1 VRLDRQ
7 TALLTGATGGL
18 GKAIA
23 RALAEAGAKLVVSS
37 RHDDALEELA
47 ASLPGSGHRTVAADL
62 AVDGAAERLVAEFEP
77 LDVFVANAGLPGNG
91 KLESFSQEQIARA
104 VRLNL
109 EAPMRM
115 ARQLVPAMLDR
126 GAGHLVFI
134 ASLAGKAPT
143 PRSSIY
149 NATKFGLRGFALGL
163 RTDLMGSGV
172 GVSIV
177 SPGFVREAG
186 MFADSG
192 AKPPPP
198 MGTTTPDKVAAG
210 VVTAIERDRPEVA
223 VAPLP
228 DRALAHFGLAAPGLA
243 ARTTGGRRGR
253 RTADALAAGNAG
265 KR

>member
-1 VRLDRQ
+1 M
-7 TALLTGATGGL
+7 
-18 GKAIA
+18 
-23 RALAEAGAKLVVSS
+23 
-37 RHDDALEELA
+37 LE
-47 ASLPGSGHRTVAADL
+47 R
-62 AVDGAAERLVAEFEP
+62 R
-77 LDVFVANAGLPGNG
+77 
-91 KLESFSQEQIARA
+91 
-104 VRLNL
+104 
-109 EAPMRM
+109 
-115 ARQLVPAMLDR
+115 
-126 GAGHLVFI
+126 AGHLVFI

-163 RTDLMGSGV
+163 RTDLMGTGV

-186 MFADSG
+186 MFAASG

-198 MGTTTPDKVAAG
+198 MGTTTPEKVASA
-210 VVTAIERDRPEVA
+210 VVTAIERDRPEIA

-243 ARTTGGRRGR
+243 VRTTGGRAGR
-253 RTADALAAGNAG
+253 RTGDALAVGNAD

>member
-1 VRLDRQ
+1 VRLEGQ

-18 GKAIA
+18 GRAIA
-23 RALAEAGAKLVVSS
+23 KALADAGAKLVVSS
-37 RHDDALEELA
+37 RRGDALEDLA
-47 ASLPGSGHRTVAADL
+47 ASLPGSGHHAVTADL
-62 AVDGAAERLVAEFEP
+62 AADGAAERLVSEAGAV
-77 LDVFVANAGLPGNG
+77 DVLVANAGLPGNG

-104 VRLNL
+104 VRVNF
-109 EAPMRM
+109 EVPIRM
-115 ARQLVPAMLDR
+115 TRQLVPAMLER
-126 GAGHLVFI
+126 GAGHFVFI

-210 VVTAIERDRPEVA
+210 VVTAIERDRPEVV

-243 ARTTGGRRGR
+243 VRTTGGRSGR
-253 RTADALAAGNAG
+253 RTADTLAAGNAD